1 MDRTIVH
8 AQNLTSRVHKKFM
21 QPSMLSTGQQVLFL
35 QIDKWKDT
43 NIRLLCASVTL
54 CKKYYDQKTS
64 DAWKSS
70 HMGAFFWALRPSDT
84 ILFGQHYM

>member
-8 AQNLTSRVHKKFM
+8 AQNGTSRVDQKFM
-21 QPSMLSTGQQVLFL
+21 QPSMLSTSQQVLFL

-43 NIRLLCASVTL
+43 NIRLSCVSVTQ

-64 DAWKSS
+64 YA
-70 HMGAFFWALRPSDT
+70 
-84 ILFGQHYM
+84 